1 MHVLRSYFHLGRLRL
16 LVVAVASFLPL
27 CAAAHRP
34 DAEPVARWSVRPG
47 VGYTLGALV
56 PTPVPAELRAVD
68 HYAPVGGLRF
78 GADVVYRTGTA
89 VDCSLGAYFTDR
101 GMDTEVR
108 VSGYRTQVVQGSQH
122 LSGYFFG
129 TNTTRAR
136 LRGLFVPVALCYP
149 LGRCTLTGGAYL
161 EWYSLT
167 QFSGTASDGYLRVD
181 RPTGDK
187 VLIGAKNNGSAS
199 YDFGDRLNDSGFGL
213 HLGGEYA
220 LSKRFLLNAQLTWA
234 LTPAFDR
241 SFTAVPTP
249 LHPFGF
255 TLGVNYVLSGVR

>member
-1 MHVLRSYFHLGRLRL
+1 MHVLFSRFGLRFLRL
-16 LVVAVASFLPL
+16 LVVVLAAFLPL
-27 CAAAHRP
+27 FGAAHRP
-34 DAEPVARWSVRPG
+34 DAENTARWSVRPG
-47 VGYTLGALV
+47 VGYTIGAFV
-56 PTPVPAELRAVD
+56 PIPTPVELRAVD

-78 GADVVYRTGTA
+78 GADVVYRTGGV
-89 VDCSLGAYFTDR
+89 VDCSIGAYFTDR

-108 VSGYRTQVVQGSQH
+108 VSGYRTKVVQGSQQ

-129 TNTTRAR
+129 RNHTRAR
-136 LRGLFVPVALCYP
+136 LRGLFVPLAVRYP
-149 LGRCTLTGGAYL
+149 MGRCTLTGGAYL

-187 VLIGAKNNGSAS
+187 VLIGPTNEGSAS
-199 YDFGDRLNDSGFGL
+199 YDFSDQLNDSGL

-249 LHPFGF
+249 LHPLGF
-255 TLGVNYVLSGVR
+255 TLGVNYVLSGAR